1 MKIRIKDRVKKVSLI
16 FRGKEPLTDGIRFR
30 IFAVSLG
37 CVHLSLAIIGALL
50 MCLPLMTVNL
60 IICLLDLLSIFRI
73 RSGGNYFIWVSIIY
87 FACCF
92 QSLYA
97 CVLLGWSYGFSLYNL
112 VMIPI
117 LFYFMYLTKPISNPK
132 RYAVLYTWI
141 NCVATL
147 VIRRL
152 VYVGE
157 PIYYFPIRTDFKVSF
172 FNNIVCFLFL
182 ICFSTLFILELTV
195 KHQELERQ
203 NQKLICLANYDEL
216 TSLRNRRSILT
227 EWKKLQRTD
236 YCVVMGDIDDF
247 KKVND
252 TYGHEQGDE
261 VLKLVAKSLSDAANA
276 IDYVSRWGGEE
287 FLMIIFGDISCALEV
302 ANKVQQRLKEAEL
315 KVGTQKL
322 RITMTFG
329 ISECSGSWDVSIDE
343 LIRQAD
349 QRLYFGKESGKN
361 CIISSDP

>member
-1 MKIRIKDRVKKVSLI
+1 MRDRVKKASLI
-16 FRGKEPLTDGIRFR
+16 FAGKQPLTDQIRFR
-30 IFAVSLG
+30 IFAVTLG
-37 CVHLSLAIIGALL
+37 CVHLILAGIAAVL
-50 MCLPLMTVNL
+50 MCVPLLVANL
-60 IICLLDLLSIFRI
+60 IVCLLDLLSILGTRNG
-73 RSGGNYFIWVSIIY
+73 RNYFICISIVY
-87 FACCF
+87 FASCF

-97 CVLLGWSYGFSLYNL
+97 CVLLGWRYGFSLYNL

-117 LFYFMYLTKPISNPK
+117 LFYFMYLTKTITNPK
-132 RYAVLYTWI
+132 RYAVLYTLI

-147 VIRRL
+147 VLRRL
-152 VYVGE
+152 VYAGE
-157 PIYYFPIRTDFKVSF
+157 PMYYFPIHTDFKVSF

-195 KHQELERQ
+195 KHQELEQQ
-203 NQKLICLANYDEL
+203 NHKLIRLANYDEL

-227 EWKKLQRTD
+227 EWKKLKRTD

-261 VLKLVAKSLSDAANA
+261 VLKLVAESLADSVNS

-302 ANKVQQRLKEAEL
+302 TNKVQQRLKKAEL
-315 KVGTQKL
+315 MVGNQKL
-322 RITMTFG
+322 LVTMTFG
-329 ISECSGSWDVSIDE
+329 ISECSEKLDGAIDE

-349 QRLYFGKESGKN
+349 QRLYLGKRSGKN
-361 CIISSDP
+361 CIIISDQ

>member
-1 MKIRIKDRVKKVSLI
+1 MRDRVKNTNLI
-16 FRGKEPLTDGIRFR
+16 LKGKEPLTDGIRFR
-30 IFAVSLG
+30 IFVISLG
-37 CVHLSLAIIGALL
+37 CVHLFLAGIGAVLG
-50 MCLPLMTVNL
+50 CLPLLVVNL
-60 IICLLDLLSIFRI
+60 IVCFLDLLSIFGTRNG
-73 RSGGNYFIWVSIIY
+73 RNYFIWISIVY
-87 FACCF
+87 FASCF

-117 LFYFMYLTKPISNPK
+117 LFYFMYLTKNIANPK
-132 RYAVLYTWI
+132 RYAVLYTLI

-152 VYVGE
+152 VYAGE
-157 PIYYFPIRTDFKVSF
+157 PIYHFPINTDFKVSF

-182 ICFSTLFILELTV
+182 ISFSTLFMLELTV
-195 KHQELERQ
+195 KHQELEQQ
-203 NQKLICLANYDEL
+203 NQKLIRLANYDEL
-216 TSLRNRRSILT
+216 TNLRNRRSILT

-261 VLKLVAKSLSDAANA
+261 VLKLVAACLSESASA

-302 ANKVQQRLKEAEL
+302 TNKVQQKLKEAEL
-315 KVGTQKL
+315 KVGEQKL
-322 RITMTFG
+322 IVTMTFG
-329 ISECSGSWDVSIDE
+329 ISECSERLDGIIDE

-349 QRLYFGKESGKN
+349 QRLYLGKRSGKN
-361 CIISSDP
+361 CIIVSDQ